1 MKQETSSLR
10 TTKRFDTKSVN
21 IGVFMRENYK
31 RYIQLLIN
39 VLIMINGN
47 CVPVTDK
54 QFKCFDWCVRDVNE
68 VQREL
73 IMMAA
78 YVA

>member
-10 TTKRFDTKSVN
+10 KTKRFDTKSVN
-21 IGVFMRENYK
+21 IGVFIRENYK

-39 VLIMINGN
+39 VLVMINWHY
-47 CVPVTDK
+47 VPVTDK

-68 VQREL
+68 VQRKL
-73 IMMAA
+73 IMKGA
-78 YVA
+78 